1 MKLSELKFTV
11 VIDTFDVLLVLL
23 TVIAPVSIALLIVR
37 KVLDKE

>member
-23 TVIAPVSIALLIVR
+23 TVIATVSIALLIVR